1 MGLVPLLLNTLIILI
16 SVLSYQVFWLDRE
29 DTEPKNELLISL
41 LAAIA
46 IVLCMTFPF
55 RTHSGFIYDLRTVPI
70 ILCFLFGGVR
80 STLLVGAVYL
90 SYRYYLGGVG
100 FYTAAIIFA
109 VFCLI
114 VSCFY
119 VIAPAFFRKRKMFVS
134 TILLAAYTTIFYIA
148 AKLHEQSFDLR
159 FDLHL
164 ALLQLLHFSINL
176 FTIGIS
182 LYLIDG
188 MLEKKRLK
196 EKFRRAEKLF
206 VLGELSASFVHE
218 IGNPLTAVHGFLQ
231 FMMNHP
237 LTDTKRNEYLHLMM
251 TELAHAESILAQY
264 LSLKS
269 QADTK
274 ETLDLGLLI
283 QEAIKTISPAAEE
296 NLVQIQSKLQ
306 PCVMIEANPLKLKQC
321 LIHMM
326 KNGIGAMDAGGVLT
340 ITLKQERNE
349 IAIDI
354 VDTGSGMTREEIK
367 RKGMPFYST
376 KEEGTGLETMVAFSM
391 IKELKGDVEIKSKK
405 GEGTCCSITIPV
417 ALNRKTEPAL
427 IREAKI

>member
-16 SVLSYQVFWLDRE
+16 SVLCYQVFWLDRE
-29 DTEPKNELLISL
+29 DTEPKNELIISL
-41 LAAIA
+41 LASVA

-55 RTHSGFIYDLRTVPI
+55 RTHFGFIYDLRTVPI

-80 STLLVGAVYL
+80 STLFVGVVYL
-90 SYRYYLGGVG
+90 SYRYYLGGAG
-100 FYTAAIIFA
+100 FYTAVIIFG
-109 VFCLI
+109 FLCLV

-119 VIAPAFFRKRKMFVS
+119 VFAPAFFRKRKMFIGI
-134 TILLAAYTTIFYIA
+134 ILLSVYTAIFYIA
-148 AKLHEQSFDLR
+148 ATLHVQNSVLR
-159 FDLHL
+159 FDLHMT
-164 ALLQLLHFSINL
+164 LLQLLHFSINL
-176 FTIGIS
+176 LTMGIAF
-182 LYLIDG
+182 YLIDG

-196 EKFRRAEKLF
+196 EKFRRAENLF
-206 VLGELSASFVHE
+206 ILGELSAAFVHE

-237 LTDTKRNEYLHLMM
+237 LTDKKRNEYLYLMK
-251 TELAHAESILAQY
+251 TELLHAESILAQY

-274 ETLDLGLLI
+274 ETIDVGSLI
-283 QEAIKTISPAAEE
+283 LEAIKTLSPAATE
-296 NLVQIQSKLQ
+296 NFVQIQDKLQ
-306 PCVMIEANPLKLKQC
+306 LGVMIEANPLKLKQC

-326 KNGIGAMDAGGVLT
+326 KTGIEAMTAGGVLT

-349 IAIDI
+349 AAIDI
-354 VDTGSGMTREEIK
+354 VDTGAGMTKEEIK

-417 ALNRKTEPAL
+417 ALNRRTETAF
-427 IREAKI
+427 IREA